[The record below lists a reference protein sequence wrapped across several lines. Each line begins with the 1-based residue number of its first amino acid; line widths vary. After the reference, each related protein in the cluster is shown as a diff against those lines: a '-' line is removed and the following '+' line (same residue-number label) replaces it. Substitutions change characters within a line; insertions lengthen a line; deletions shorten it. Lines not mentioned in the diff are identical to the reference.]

1 MVTQHKATGRASSLP
16 GGLAWGA
23 LVSMGLTLV
32 GSALVA
38 LLVYRGSMPVDGIGY
53 GAMVILMVSALS
65 GAWTAWKK
73 VKRLRLQVCL
83 ISGGIYYLMLLGVT
97 MLFFGGQ
104 FRGMGVTALVVACGS
119 ILAILGGFSKGRG
132 GKRRYRIGVSR

>member
-1 MVTQHKATGRASSLP
+1 MVTQHKATGRASSMP

-32 GSALVA
+32 GSGLVA
-38 LLVYRGSMPVDGIGY
+38 FLVDRGSMPVDGIGY

-119 ILAILGGFSKGRG
+119 ILAILAGFSKGRG

>member
-1 MVTQHKATGRASSLP
+1 MP

-32 GSALVA
+32 GSGLVA
-38 LLVYRGSMPVDGIGY
+38 FLVDRGSMPVDGIGY

-119 ILAILGGFSKGRG
+119 ILAILAGFSKGRG